1 MKPIK
6 FKHQNTVFA
15 EDQPEYNP
23 LPALKIAG
31 YKGETISCW
40 KLSFKERIKVLFFG
54 RVWMSLSMFGRP
66 LTPSY
71 LCVNRKEVFTHPDDS
86 IKWYK
91 KIFKRWN
98 L

>member
-54 RVWMSLSMFGRP
+54 VIWMNLLSFNKP
-66 LTPSY
+66 LTPSF
-71 LCVNRKEVFTHPDDS
+71 LTVNRKDAYSHPNDE

-91 KIFKRWN
+91 KIFNK
-98 L
+98 